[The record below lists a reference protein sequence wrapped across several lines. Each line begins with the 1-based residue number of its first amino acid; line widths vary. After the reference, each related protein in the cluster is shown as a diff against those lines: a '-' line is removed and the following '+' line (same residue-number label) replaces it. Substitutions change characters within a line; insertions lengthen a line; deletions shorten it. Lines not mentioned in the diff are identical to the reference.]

1 MIQQQ
6 QKKIYIHETYC
17 VIESCI
23 IQQQQQQQQETEK
36 NKFRESKQ
44 MKNS

>member
-6 QKKIYIHETYC
+6 QKKIYIHDTYC

-23 IQQQQQQQQETEK
+23 IQQQQQQQETEK